1 MDAPHFYPSTR
12 DGQSCCFRSGA
23 VLNNDAMNVHV
34 QVLVWTY
41 IFTCLGNLLSC
52 EDITKGRSWTPG
64 QGPHLPFTPDP
75 QVAGLSVLPSYA
87 LDSTLATAHLPGVR
101 DRVSISGPNMQG
113 SPVRAK
119 WLVHV
124 HPQPGL
130 KTRDSHRESAGH
142 APTGRPDGLQP
153 APLLRPLQL
162 PPARSA
168 PPPPSQCSPSCRAH
182 PPKLPAFI
190 TALSIQSWEGS
201 ERWFPPPPSTLLVGK
216 PRPRERKQRAQ
227 SHGSELVR

>member
-12 DGQSCCFRSGA
+12 DGPSCCFRSGA

-119 WLVHV
+119 WPVHV

-162 PPARSA
+162 PPARAA
-168 PPPPSQCSPSCRAH
+168 PPPPVSAP
-182 PPKLPAFI
+182 LPAV
-190 TALSIQSWEGS
+190 
-201 ERWFPPPPSTLLVGK
+201 PTLLNCQHLLLHFLSRVGRGLRGGFL
-216 PRPRERKQRAQ
+216 PHRLLCLWGNRGPER
-227 SHGSELVR
+227 GSSVHKATGVN